1 MFSASVLL
9 PTLSLLLSGA
19 SALPSG
25 LFARNSSD
33 ALEQRGPC
41 RGSDATRFTVLTSI
55 DKDSA
60 YSVSYMV
67 SLFGTKNPL
76 IREQGSCYLGTWG
89 EQCKWGHDEQSR
101 MGDSNILIKH
111 PRFSA
116 GEDHHDAQVTVGGCH
131 CDAQTWKCKSSNYPD
146 NGRLNTI
153 IICEDDS
160 GPLLPVSGIN
170 SISINTH
177 MPPTTTIGG
186 EMPAQ
191 PTQVIRPSD
200 EDARLM
206 DQYVTEDSAN
216 AQKLHAE
223 VGEDV
228 GLLQAKFKGDD
239 ISIEQK
245 KKCNVPGTNFHIS
258 SLVAYCGA
266 IDIGDK
272 DYSGLLNKFLEN
284 YQAHPADG
292 NDVKGTLA
300 TSSAG
305 TVSLRMRYLSGHT
318 GKDFNPDKINRIAI
332 ATQDCRAKS
341 GNPTMYD
348 VALQDSGN
356 NFLAQLYWASNYFG

>member
-1 MFSASVLL
+1 
-9 PTLSLLLSGA
+9 
-19 SALPSG
+19 
-25 LFARNSSD
+25 
-33 ALEQRGPC
+33 
-41 RGSDATRFTVLTSI
+41 
-55 DKDSA
+55 
-60 YSVSYMV
+60 
-67 SLFGTKNPL
+67 
-76 IREQGSCYLGTWG
+76 
-89 EQCKWGHDEQSR
+89 

-146 NGRLNTI
+146 DGRLNTI

-170 SISINTH
+170 SINTH
-177 MPPTTTIGG
+177 MPPTTTI
-186 EMPAQ
+186 ESDMPAQ

-228 GLLQAKFKGDD
+228 GLLQAKFTGDD

-258 SLVAYCGA
+258 SIAAYCAA
-266 IDIGDK
+266 IDIGDE
-272 DYSGLLNKFLEN
+272 DYSGLLNKFLEVS
-284 YQAHPADG
+284 YCFF
-292 NDVKGTLA
+292 
-300 TSSAG
+300 SSSRIHVA
-305 TVSLRMRYLSGHT
+305 YT
-318 GKDFNPDKINRIAI
+318 GSSMLI
-332 ATQDCRAKS
+332 
-341 GNPTMYD
+341 
-348 VALQDSGN
+348 
-356 NFLAQLYWASNYFG
+356 